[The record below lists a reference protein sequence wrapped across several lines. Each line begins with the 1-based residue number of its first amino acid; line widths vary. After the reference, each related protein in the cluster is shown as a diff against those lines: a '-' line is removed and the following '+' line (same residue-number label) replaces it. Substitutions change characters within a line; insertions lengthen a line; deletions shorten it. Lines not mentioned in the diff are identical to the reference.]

1 MDAVTDTVANEIYS
15 PDNCSLC
22 VYVCVSAC
30 VSVPSRGDSLLLVQ
44 SDGQHVREGCAGTE
58 RQTAE
63 ILQATT
69 DSGTHT
75 PHTDVLYIQFIHN
88 LPALKELTH
97 SDLRW
102 FAVCNQTRII
112 HDKHTRQNTWPPRC
126 APFLKSERLS
136 WDIQTCCGR
145 LNHALHFL
153 AKGYVL
159 TGHLEFSKTVSW
171 SSVGGITEDFSF
183 GRANS
188 AKPASAEIIL
198 TWNDIFHHSSYSGC
212 CGVNMLRVYRHSDT
226 FNYQ

>member
-1 MDAVTDTVANEIYS
+1 MKFIPQTTAHCVCTFVCLRVFPFHLEVTAFFLYNLMDSMSEKD
-15 PDNCSLC
+15 
-22 VYVCVSAC
+22 
-30 VSVPSRGDSLLLVQ
+30 VQ
-44 SDGQHVREGCAGTE
+44 AQKDKLQKYFKQL
-58 RQTAE
+58 QT
-63 ILQATT
+63 QV
-69 DSGTHT
+69 HT

-159 TGHLEFSKTVSW
+159 TGRLEFSKTVSW